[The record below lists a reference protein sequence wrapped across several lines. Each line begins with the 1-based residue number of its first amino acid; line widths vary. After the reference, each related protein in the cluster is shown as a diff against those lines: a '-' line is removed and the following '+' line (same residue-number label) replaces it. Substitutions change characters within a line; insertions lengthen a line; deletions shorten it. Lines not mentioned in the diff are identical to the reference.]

1 MGSIPSITDS
11 FNGQPGAI
19 AGAPDNT
26 TPIQNALNSAPEI
39 YLPGGQ
45 WNTRPL
51 TIPSTLRRLWGPGQL
66 VGLAAPASAFL
77 SIADRAYAP
86 VDLEEF
92 SISLPSAFMWTEAVQ
107 WGRTALRARG
117 VLVNG
122 GRHSFIGTG
131 ANGSVV
137 EECLMAGFTQ
147 SAVFLQDPNTVWVR
161 SCQIAGNLQG
171 QGGHVI
177 QVHGGSDVVLRDNLI
192 YQATPGGFGTYFLGH
207 SRGSIHGK
215 YTETPNEA
223 IVIDS
228 CVNTSIEPGTK
239 LGWDTAASQDFAISV
254 AGSSTQCR
262 YCSIRGVDIRGNGK
276 NGIFIGNGSGQGFGV
291 KGFLIEGGS
300 IVDVGRL
307 SPGVFDGV
315 ALGGDGNEAGIVGT
329 RIFGLTV
336 ANDQTN
342 NIRYGVSENGVAQK
356 PSGTKVTCLNAVG
369 LTAGPQLLSGA
380 GSSAQWPG

>member
-1 MGSIPSITDS
+1 MGSIPSVTDY
-11 FNGQPGAI
+11 GAV

-26 TPIQNALNSAPEI
+26 QAIQNALNNAPEL
-39 YLPGGQ
+39 YLPGGV
-45 WNTRPL
+45 WNVQSL
-51 TIPSTLRRLWGPGQL
+51 TIPPTVRRLWGPGRL
-66 VGLAAPASAFL
+66 VAIPNQTAVFISVT
-77 SIADRAYAP
+77 DRGYGP
-86 VDLEEF
+86 LDLEEF
-92 SISLPSAFMWTEAVQ
+92 SVSLPSSFLWVEAIQ
-107 WGRTALRARG
+107 WGATALRARG
-117 VLVNG
+117 VSVVG

-131 ANGSVV
+131 ANGSSV
-137 EECLMAGFTQ
+137 ENCAMAGFTQ
-147 SAVFLQDPNTVWVR
+147 SAVFLQNPNTVWVR

-177 QVHGGSDVVLRDNLI
+177 EVHGGSDVVLRDNLI
-192 YQATPGGFGTYFLGH
+192 YQATPGGFGTYFVGH

-228 CVNTSIEPGTK
+228 CVDTSIEPGTK

-254 AGSSTQCR
+254 AGSTAQCR
-262 YCSIRGVDIRGNGK
+262 NCSIRGVDIRGNGK
-276 NGIFIGNGSGQGFGV
+276 NGIFIGNGQGQGHGV

-307 SPGVFDGV
+307 SAGVFDGV
-315 ALGGDGNEAGIVGT
+315 AVGGDGNEAGIVGT

-369 LTAGPQLLSGA
+369 LVAPQSLLTGN